1 MGGAVWSRMILATSA
16 SGPSAEIVG
25 GVALSRW
32 YPELPNATL
41 WCTTEVITKQQ
52 IDDAASVIA
61 AAPVE
66 A

>member
-1 MGGAVWSRMILATSA
+1 LSQRLLDGK
-16 SGPSAEIVG
+16 IVG

-41 WCTTEVITKQQ
+41 WCTTEVIKKEE
-52 IDDAASVIA
+52 IDAAANILA

>member
-1 MGGAVWSRMILATSA
+1 MGQRLLDQK
-16 SGPSAEIVG
+16 IVG

-32 YPELPNATL
+32 YPELANATL
-41 WCTTEVITKQQ
+41 WCTTEVITKEQ
-52 IDDAASVIA
+52 IDTAANVIA